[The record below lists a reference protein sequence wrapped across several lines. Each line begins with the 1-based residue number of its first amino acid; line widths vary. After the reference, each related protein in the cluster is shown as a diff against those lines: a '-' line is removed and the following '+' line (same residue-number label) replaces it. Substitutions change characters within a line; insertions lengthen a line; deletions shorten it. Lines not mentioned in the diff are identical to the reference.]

1 MATPWRKLVRVSA
14 SRAYSPRLGA
24 YSSRPD
30 LLLRRLQAIAWLAAL
45 ALLVEVS
52 YICGHSPRLAVT
64 EVVIRGEDRV
74 AEEVATR
81 LRLPA
86 NTSFLFAPTR
96 RLAAEAERVSAVRAA
111 RVSRG
116 WGRRLLVTLERREA
130 LAVVRT
136 EKGARLVDPTGVLF
150 TVRNEWGWGLPEFV
164 APHLDRGEVNSKE
177 AKAEVAEL
185 LRALRALGPDPRLRL
200 ARLQMDKAGQVLATL
215 DSGAQVCFGTTERLD
230 LKTKLLVTTMDQL
243 GADRIAFLD
252 LSDPWA
258 AYWRERPDT
267 KSKTKR

>member
-1 MATPWRKLVRVSA
+1 VTA

-24 YSSRPD
+24 YSSQPDSRP
-30 LLLRRLQAIAWLAAL
+30 RRLQALAWLAAL
-45 ALLVEVS
+45 ALLAELL

-64 EVVIRGEDRV
+64 EVVIKGEDRV
-74 AEEVATR
+74 AAAVASH

-96 RLAAEAERVSAVRAA
+96 RLAAQAERVSAVRAA

-116 WGRRLLVTLERREA
+116 WGRRLVVTLERREA

-136 EKGARLVDPTGVLF
+136 EKQARLVDPTGVLF

-164 APHLDRGEVNSKE
+164 APHLGRGKSTSAE

-185 LRALRALGPDPRLRL
+185 LCALRALGPDPRLRL
-200 ARLQMDKAGQVLATL
+200 ARLQMDKAGQILATL
-215 DSGAQVCFGTTERLD
+215 DSGAQVCFGTTEQLD
-230 LKTKLLVTTMDQL
+230 LKTKLLVTSMDQL

-252 LSDPWA
+252 LRDPWA
-258 AYWRERPDT
+258 AYWRERPE
-267 KSKTKR
+267 TKRR